1 MENHIRLKDPERHKA
16 KLLEIIQGGEY
27 VDKAENKTVQ
37 DITIRNWNTAT
48 KFSFWLST
56 TCKNGWSSF
65 HIPWTQKRISA
76 ILPFQ

>member
-37 DITIRNWNTAT
+37 DITIRN
-48 KFSFWLST
+48 
-56 TCKNGWSSF
+56 
-65 HIPWTQKRISA
+65 
-76 ILPFQ
+76 